1 MNTRNGDRRRDFDTR
16 AGTIDVAIPPKLRN
30 ASYVPTGF
38 SSVAAGP
45 SGH

>member
-16 AGTIDVAIPPKLRN
+16 AGTIDVAIPKLRN